1 MLQANALNF
10 NKKDLIDA
18 YFMRGQCLNELFRFK
33 DALIS
38 FDKVIEIQP
47 EYALVNIK
55 LEKIN
60 IHFRLMSLKIILF

>member
-60 IHFRLMSLKIILF
+60 IYFRLMSLKIILF

>member
-1 MLQANALNF
+1 MQGNSSIIANSPTKMLQANALNF

-33 DALIS
+33 EALIS

-47 EYALVNIK
+47 EYALVSI
-55 LEKIN
+55 
-60 IHFRLMSLKIILF
+60 SLFL